1 MKIVFPKAK
10 DDILKSLVLSTIQR
24 RAVYCQE
31 EERKQKIFTFKK
43 LKSENSEVLV

>member
-10 DDILKSLVLSTIQR
+10 EDVLKSLVLSTIQR

-43 LKSENSEVLV
+43 LKSENLEVLV